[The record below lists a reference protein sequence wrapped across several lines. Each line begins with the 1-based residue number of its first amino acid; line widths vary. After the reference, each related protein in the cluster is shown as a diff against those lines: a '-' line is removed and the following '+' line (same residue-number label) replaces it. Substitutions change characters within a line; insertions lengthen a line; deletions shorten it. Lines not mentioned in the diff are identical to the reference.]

1 MLETN
6 RKKANNRNEMSD
18 IELVFKPGVFLPIVL
33 YFFLFDLGITSVTRM
48 DSAAPITM
56 M

>member
-18 IELVFKPGVFLPIVL
+18 IELVFKPGVFLPIVII
-33 YFFLFDLGITSVTRM
+33 FSC
-48 DSAAPITM
+48 
-56 M
+56 